1 MTSRHGIVGASYCLM
16 VYACLIYG
24 SLTHKIFAIL
34 RLFGST
40 YESVT
45 IDNLLTSALS
55 RGPRQYGVTF
65 VMRILF

>member
-1 MTSRHGIVGASYCLM
+1 MVASYCLI

-24 SLTHKIFAIL
+24 SLAHRIYIVF
-34 RLFGST
+34 RLLGST

-65 VMRILF
+65 VIRILFGF